1 MDFKKIKKLVSLVET
16 SDISSLSVEEDNLKV
31 EIKREINAPSPVIQQ
46 TVAAPQAPIAAAP
59 VAPVA
64 VDTPA
69 AAPEKPSTDANLT
82 EIKSPMVGTF
92 YASPNPESP
101 PFVTPGKTINEG
113 EIICIVEA
121 MKLFNEIEADIS
133 GTVEKICVQNG
144 DPVEFGQPLFL
155 VRKS

>member
-31 EIKREINAPSPVIQQ
+31 EIKREINAPTPVIQQ
-46 TVAAPQAPIAAAP
+46 TVAAAAPEVITPP

-64 VDTPA
+64 IDTPT
-69 AAPEKPSTDANLT
+69 AAPEKPSVDANLT